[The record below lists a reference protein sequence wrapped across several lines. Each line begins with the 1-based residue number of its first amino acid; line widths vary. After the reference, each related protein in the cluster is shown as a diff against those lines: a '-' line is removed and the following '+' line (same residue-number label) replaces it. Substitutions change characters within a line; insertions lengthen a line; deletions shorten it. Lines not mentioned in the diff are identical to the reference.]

1 MYIQTEETPNP
12 NALKF
17 LPGEQV
23 MPSGTI
29 YADSAEDSAR
39 SPMVETLFKIG
50 NVEAVF
56 LGADFIT
63 VTKSDDAKW
72 EIMKPIVLTEIMDFY
87 VQGKSILP
95 VEGSVKE
102 EAPKAAEYDP
112 EDPIIKQLVEL
123 IETRVRPAVAQDGG
137 DIIFRNFEAD
147 SGVVTL
153 ELHGACSGC
162 PSSTATLK
170 DGIEN
175 MLKHYVPEVSEVVAV
190 A

>member
-17 LPGEQV
+17 LPGEKV
-23 MPSGTI
+23 MPSGTMFI
-29 YADSAEDSAR
+29 AKKEEASR
-39 SPMVETLFKIG
+39 SPMAAVLFNIP

-56 LGADFIT
+56 LGDEFIT
-63 VTKSDDAKW
+63 VTKSESARW
-72 EIMKPIVLTEIMDFY
+72 EILKPMILTEIMDFY
-87 VQGKSILP
+87 VTGKSM
-95 VEGSVKE
+95 EG
-102 EAPKAAEYDP
+102 EAKVAAPAADES
-112 EDPIIKQLVEL
+112 DPIIKQIKEL

-137 DIIFRNFEAD
+137 DIIFRNFQN
-147 SGVVTL
+147 GVVEL
-153 ELHGACSGC
+153 ELHGSCSGC

-175 MLKHYVPEVSEVVAV
+175 MLKHYVPEVLSVEAV